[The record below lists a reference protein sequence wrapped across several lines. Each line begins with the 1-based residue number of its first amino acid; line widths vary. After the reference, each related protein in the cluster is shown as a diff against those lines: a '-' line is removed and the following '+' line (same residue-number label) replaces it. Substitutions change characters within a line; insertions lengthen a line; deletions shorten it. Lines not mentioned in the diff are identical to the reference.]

1 VEVQSRG
8 LVRLDRVRR
17 AFVTFERNGNEVS
30 LMTDMNS
37 VDEAMTRAAEIVRGT
52 QRLLAGLGFFGVT
65 ELSLANNRRAD
76 IAALGP
82 SGEVWMVEVKSSIAD
97 FRSDSK
103 WPEYMPYCDQ
113 LYFAVADDFPQELIP
128 DETGL
133 IVADAFG
140 GAIIRESPEDKLP
153 AAQRKAMTLRLA
165 RLAAMRLT
173 QTTDTGWTAA
183 SGLLT

>member
-1 VEVQSRG
+1 MSD
-8 LVRLDRVRR
+8 LNTIDP
-17 AFVTFERNGNEVS
+17 S
-30 LMTDMNS
+30 
-37 VDEAMTRAAEIVRGT
+37 MTRAAEIVRGT

-113 LYFAVADDFPQELIP
+113 LYFAVASDFPQELIP

-153 AAQRKAMTLRLA
+153 AARRQAMPLRLA
-165 RLAAMRLT
+165 RLASMRLT
-173 QTTDTGWTAA
+173 QTTDSGWTAA